1 MVVFTSEAKNEQGQV
16 EEKKFELRNPEFEKW
31 LEDAGEGL
39 DGFEF
44 IDE

>member
-1 MVVFTSEAKNEQGQV
+1 MITFNAEVRNDQGQI
-16 EEKKFELRNPEFEKW
+16 EEKKFELKNPEFEKW